1 MNGQPMDT
9 PTATP
14 PANVRRTRLTL
25 VVIFAL
31 FALPFVLA
39 WVLNFVGHFTSGTT
53 VNHGT
58 LIQPVRPVTADGLV
72 DAQGNALAADYFKGE
87 WVLLFRHAGD
97 CADTCH
103 QSLYV
108 LRQVR
113 LAQGKNIDRVKRLLL
128 LEGAAMP
135 AWAGEVA
142 RHYPG
147 LDIARASTSGASAAF
162 PAAGRIY
169 LVDPL
174 GNLMMEYALDADPRG
189 MIKDLERLLRISY
202 VG

>member
-1 MNGQPMDT
+1 MNGQRAE
-9 PTATP
+9 TAAADA
-14 PANVRRTRLTL
+14 ANGKRTRLTL
-25 VVIFAL
+25 VLVFAL
-31 FALPFVLA
+31 FALPLVLA
-39 WVLNFVGHFTSGTT
+39 WLLNFVGDFTPGAT
-53 VNHGT
+53 VNRGT
-58 LIQPVRPVTADGLV
+58 LIQPVRPVMADGLL
-72 DAQGNALAADYFKGE
+72 DPQGNALAADYFKGE

-97 CADTCH
+97 CGDACH
-103 QSLYV
+103 QVLYV

-135 AWAGEVA
+135 AWTVETAQ
-142 RHYPG
+142 HYPG
-147 LDIARASTSGASAAF
+147 MDIARAATPGSAAVF
-162 PAAGRIY
+162 PPVGRIY

>member
-1 MNGQPMDT
+1 MNGQAMDT
-9 PTATP
+9 PATAQ
-14 PANVRRTRLTL
+14 ANVKRTRLTL
-25 VVIFAL
+25 VLIFAL

-39 WVLNFVGHFTSGTT
+39 WVLNFVGDFTPGTT

-58 LIQPVRPVTADGLV
+58 LIQPVRPVS
-72 DAQGNALAADYFKGE
+72 AQGLADPQGRMLEADYFKGE

-97 CADTCH
+97 CSDACH
-103 QSLYV
+103 QALYV

-128 LEGAAMP
+128 LEGAAVP
-135 AWAGEVA
+135 GWAGEVA
-142 RHYPG
+142 QHYPG
-147 LDIARASTSGASAAF
+147 LDIARAATPEASAVF
-162 PAAGRIY
+162 PPAGRIY